1 MLASGSQTVLIFKE
15 IQFLGDWTR
24 FNGANA
30 IIYTANKKATL
41 IVLVENR
48 AGNNVTYYFNVMAND
63 DVWVC
68 YGGDAQVHIPAIC
81 VKSQPG
87 DQIKCRG

>member
-1 MLASGSQTVLIFKE
+1 MLAKGQHTVLVFKL
-15 IQFLGDWTR
+15 IQFFGDWTR

-30 IIYTANKKATL
+30 IIYTANLPSKVVVVT
-41 IVLVENR
+41 EDH
-48 AGNNVTYYFNVMAND
+48 AGNNVTYSFTLEESI

-81 VKSQPG
+81 QDRQPG
-87 DQIKCRG
+87 DEIKCG